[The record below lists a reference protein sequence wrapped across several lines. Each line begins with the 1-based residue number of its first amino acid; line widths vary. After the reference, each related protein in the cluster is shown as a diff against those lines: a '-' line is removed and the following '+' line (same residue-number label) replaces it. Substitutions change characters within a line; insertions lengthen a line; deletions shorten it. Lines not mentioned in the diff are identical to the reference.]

1 MSHAG
6 GGSQIATLLE
16 TVPGIAS
23 VLRSPVADALVNT
36 IRAAL
41 GTAELRPEDINE
53 LVQYATRRGLVGAD
67 EGERLAGEVQIALA
81 ARASRAAAPKVAP
94 PRRKPAPAKAAR
106 KPSKPPVSKKTKA
119 KKRR

>member
-1 MSHAG
+1 M
-6 GGSQIATLLE
+6 ATLLE

-41 GTAELRPEDINE
+41 GSTELRLEDVNE
-53 LVQYATRRGLVGAD
+53 LVQYATRRGLLGAD
-67 EGERLAGEVQIALA
+67 EGERLFGEVQIALT
-81 ARASRAAAPKVAP
+81 ARTSRPAAPKPAASP
-94 PRRKPAPAKAAR
+94 PRKPPAR
-106 KPSKPPVSKKTKA
+106 KPGRKPPKPVVAKKSKA